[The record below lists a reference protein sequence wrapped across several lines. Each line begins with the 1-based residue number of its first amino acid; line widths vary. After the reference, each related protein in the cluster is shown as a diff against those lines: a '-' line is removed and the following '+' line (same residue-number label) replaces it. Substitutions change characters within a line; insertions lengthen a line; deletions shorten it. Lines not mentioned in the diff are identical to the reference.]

1 MKKLQSNQS
10 KLVGKFLCNNVI
22 DLAISLCS
30 GKRSIC
36 LSIEEFQNMAKSEL
50 SCCHADAF
58 IAASW
63 SCVLFKI
70 FVLLNLILIF
80 FKVGLPDF

>member
-1 MKKLQSNQS
+1 MAAIHPMKILQSNQC

-22 DLAISLCS
+22 DLVNSVSCS
-30 GKRSIC
+30 VRRFIF
-36 LSIEEFQNMAKSEL
+36 LSIEEIQNMAKSEL

-58 IAASW
+58 VAASW

-70 FVLLNLILIF
+70 FVFLNSILIF
-80 FKVGLPDF
+80 F